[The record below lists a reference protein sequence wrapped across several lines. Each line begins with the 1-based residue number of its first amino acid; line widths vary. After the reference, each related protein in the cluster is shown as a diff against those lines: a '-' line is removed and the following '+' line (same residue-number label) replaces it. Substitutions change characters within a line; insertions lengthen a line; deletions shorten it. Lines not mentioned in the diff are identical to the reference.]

1 MNLIFYSI
9 SDNMGSRNTKVS
21 SEYPID
27 YGPAFLERVRNQH
40 AGAEELPAY
49 ESWIIDH
56 MGGRVETFRKDLL
69 WQIRAFTSLE
79 NIDILDFG
87 CGTGSTTVMLAEAD
101 SSNRVTAMDIDP
113 ESLEMAELRFRHHG
127 ISSQISLRRIQLIRE
142 AGDLD
147 LPSGQF
153 DFVLMNGVLEHVTP
167 FPTRGA
173 VLLEAWRVLRRGG
186 LLFISETPNLL
197 WPIDRHTTGLP
208 FLSWLPSSAAHR
220 YAVAFNR
227 HTEKSD
233 LDSRGRRGL
242 TFRGIVRQL
251 REAGYDVEVLNLT
264 SAHNRLLPAGPP
276 DGDSISLKRRFA
288 TFVLQ
293 DMLGRLLS
301 PLGIPVVTFG
311 PFIEYLCLKK
321 R

>member
-1 MNLIFYSI
+1 M
-9 SDNMGSRNTKVS
+9 
-21 SEYPID
+21 
-27 YGPAFLERVRNQH
+27 H
-40 AGAEELPAY
+40 AEAEELPGY

-69 WQIRAFTSLE
+69 WQIKAFTSLE

-101 SSNRVTAMDIDP
+101 SDNRVTATDIDP
-113 ESLEMAELRFRHHG
+113 GSLELAELRFRHHG
-127 ISSQISLRRIQLIRE
+127 ISSQISLRRIPLIKE

-147 LPSGQF
+147 LSSEKF
-153 DFVLMNGVLEHVTP
+153 DFVLMNGVLEHVVP
-167 FPTRGA
+167 FPTRRA

-208 FLSWLPSSAAHR
+208 FLSWLPSAAANR

-227 HTEKSD
+227 HSEGSD
-233 LDSRGRRGL
+233 LDSRGRRGM
-242 TFRGIVRQL
+242 TFRGIVRPL
-251 REAGYDVEVLNLT
+251 REAGHEVEVLNIT

-276 DGDSISLKRRFA
+276 DGASISMKRRFA
-288 TFVLQ
+288 TFVLER
-293 DMLGRLLS
+293 MLGRLFS

-321 R
+321 S